1 MIKGRGE
8 ESLRKKLLSQYILWL
23 VVGAPSPS
31 EIELF
36 LKLFNDF
43 QSLANVRKNSIL
55 DVVWNLDVVFLELTK
70 ILEKGMWMKWF
81 FHKTDGFRAIRALL

>member
-8 ESLRKKLLSQYILWL
+8 ENLRKKLLSQYILWL

>member
-8 ESLRKKLLSQYILWL
+8 ENLRKKLLSQYILWL

-55 DVVWNLDVVFLELTK
+55 DVAWNLDVVFLELTK